1 MHTTI
6 GVRRLESMF
15 GVVNR
20 MMAKSIHIH
29 VKRIRPKPS
38 VVFDTYWKFAD
49 ERQKIF
55 FKRLNGESGRWTDDP
70 ILRVYKFTNAYR
82 VADRVSQYLIKDVI
96 YTGSQEPRELLFR
109 ILLFKLFNKI
119 ETWEAIRT
127 EVGQITYSEYSFNAY
142 NQILERERRK
152 GNSIYSSAYIMAS
165 GSTSFG
171 KKFKHQNHLALLD
184 LIIQDGVAEKL
195 SMLPTME
202 QLYVLLKTYPTIGSF
217 LAYQYA
223 IDINYSTLTNF
234 SEMEFVKAGPGAI
247 DGIKKCFVS
256 IGEYSEEDIIKWM
269 ADIQCEQFERLGL
282 KFLTLWGRNLQ
293 LIDIQNLFC
302 EVDKYSRIAHP
313 DIVGKSNRTR
323 IKQKYIDRKLG
334 PIDFSL
340 PPKWEINSPKPL

>member
-1 MHTTI
+1 M
-6 GVRRLESMF
+6 E
-15 GVVNR
+15 
-20 MMAKSIHIH
+20 KSIHIH
-29 VKRIRPKPS
+29 VKKIRPKPS
-38 VVFDTYWKFAD
+38 VVFDTYWTFAN

-119 ETWEAIRT
+119 ETWEAIRN
-127 EVGQITYSEYSFNAY
+127 EVGQITYSEYSFSRY

-184 LIIQDGVAEKL
+184 LIIQDGVAENL
-195 SMLPTME
+195 SLLPTME
-202 QLYVLLKTYPTIGSF
+202 QLYVLLKAYPTIGSF

-313 DIVGKSNRTR
+313 DIAGKSNRTR
-323 IKQKYIDRKLG
+323 IKQKYIDRKLVS
-334 PIDFSL
+334 IDFFL
-340 PPKWEINSPKPL
+340 PPKWEINRS

>member
-1 MHTTI
+1 
-6 GVRRLESMF
+6 
-15 GVVNR
+15 
-20 MMAKSIHIH
+20 MAKSIHIYT
-29 VKRIRPKPS
+29 KKIRPKPS

-96 YTGSQEPRELLFR
+96 YAGSQEPQEMLFR

-119 ETWEAIRT
+119 ETWEAVRR
-127 EVGQITYSEYSFNAY
+127 EVGEITYSEYSFDRY
-142 NQILERERRK
+142 NRILERERRK

-171 KKFKHQNHLALLD
+171 KKFKHQNHLELLD
-184 LIIQDGVAEKL
+184 TIIQDDVAEKL
-195 SMLPTME
+195 PSIPTME
-202 QLYVLLKTYPTIGSF
+202 QLYNLLKTYPTIGSF

-223 IDINYSTLTNF
+223 IDINYSPLTQY

-256 IGEYSEEDIIKWM
+256 KGEYSEEDIIKWM

-282 KFLTLWGRNLQ
+282 EFPTLWGRNLQ

-313 DIVGKSNRTR
+313 DIAGKSNRTR
-323 IKQKYIDRKLG
+323 IKQKYIDRKLDA
-334 PIDFSL
+334 IDFFL
-340 PPKWEINSPKPL
+340 PPKWGVKIS